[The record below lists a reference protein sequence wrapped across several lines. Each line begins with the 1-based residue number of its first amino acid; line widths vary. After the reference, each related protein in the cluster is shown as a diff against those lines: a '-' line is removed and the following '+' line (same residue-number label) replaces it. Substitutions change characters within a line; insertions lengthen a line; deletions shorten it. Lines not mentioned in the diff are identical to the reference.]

1 VERISSASFLLGEGV
16 AGERRRVWYPALF
29 AVAGVLAAASTF
41 AIVGGSDILD
51 EPRLSAWAR
60 GGFVLASVAGGAY
73 TLWRRP
79 ASGFGPLFALTGL
92 LFALTS
98 LNALAAPVAFTLGRV
113 AYAAVMVA
121 LVYVCLSFPRSGLG
135 SRVDRRFVAVLGGLQ
150 VLAWTL
156 VLALATDLPPSGP
169 FSACAGDCP
178 ENALRIVDGAAGAG
192 RLAGTVSDVVT
203 VASFVA
209 VTAMLLARMR
219 DSDRAAR
226 RTLAPLFVALGAI
239 LMSLAAY
246 IVARE
251 VVDADPPLVSA
262 AMAAAIL
269 LLPVAILAGQVWG
282 RLFAAR
288 RLGSLVADVAGTHV
302 SGQDVEHLVGDALGD
317 PTLTLARWDAAA
329 QTYRDMRGDALAADG
344 SRSDRVKLE
353 LTRDGVPYAL
363 VGYDAALDQAPDVV
377 RGVAA
382 SGLMLLDNAGLVEE
396 LRASRARIAAATHEG
411 QVTIER
417 DLHDG
422 VQPHLSA
429 LLVKLGIAR
438 DLAEE
443 PELRALIDE
452 LGDDAAAAVSELR
465 TLARGIYPP
474 LLRER
479 GLAQALQA
487 FAVTA
492 PVAVRVEE
500 RGRQTASP
508 AATAAVYFTVL
519 EAIQNA
525 IKHGGPDVRIDV
537 TLDRRPGALAF
548 AVVDDGPGFERR
560 TVEVGV
566 GLVSMEDRIG
576 AAAGELEI
584 RSPAGGG
591 TTVQGWVPAG

>member
-1 VERISSASFLLGEGV
+1 
-16 AGERRRVWYPALF
+16 
-29 AVAGVLAAASTF
+29 
-41 AIVGGSDILD
+41 
-51 EPRLSAWAR
+51 
-60 GGFVLASVAGGAY
+60 
-73 TLWRRP
+73 
-79 ASGFGPLFALTGL
+79 
-92 LFALTS
+92 
-98 LNALAAPVAFTLGRV
+98 
-113 AYAAVMVA
+113 M
-121 LVYVCLSFPRSGLG
+121 
-135 SRVDRRFVAVLGGLQ
+135 
-150 VLAWTL
+150 
-156 VLALATDLPPSGP
+156 LALATELPPSGP

-178 ENALRIVDGAAGAG
+178 ENALRIVDGAAGVG
-192 RLAGTVSDVVT
+192 QLAGTVADVVT

-209 VTAMLLARMR
+209 VTALLLARVR

-226 RTLAPLFVALGAI
+226 RTLAPLFVALSAI

-251 VVDADPPLVSA
+251 VFDADPPLVSA
-262 AMAAAIL
+262 AMAAAVL

-288 RLGSLVADVAGTHV
+288 RLGSLVADVAGTPV
-302 SGQDVEHLVGDALGD
+302 TGEDVEHLVGDALGD
-317 PTLTLARWDAAA
+317 PTLVLARWDAAE
-329 QTYRDMRGDALAADG
+329 QTYRDMRGGVIAG
-344 SRSDRVKLE
+344 GPRRDRVRFE
-353 LTRDGVPYAL
+353 LTRDGLPYAL
-363 VGYDAALDQAPDVV
+363 VGYDAAVDQAPDVV

-382 SGLMLLDNAGLVEE
+382 TGLLLLDNAGLVEE

-411 QVTIER
+411 QVRIEH

-429 LLVKLGIAR
+429 LLVKIGIAR
-438 DLAEE
+438 DVAEQ

-479 GLAQALQA
+479 GLAEALKA

-500 RGRQTASP
+500 RGRQAASP

-525 IKHGGPDVRIDV
+525 IKHGGPGVKIDV
-537 TLDRRPGALAF
+537 TLDRRPEALAF

-584 RSPAGGG
+584 RSQAGGG
-591 TTVQGWVPAG
+591 TTVRGWVPAG

>member
-1 VERISSASFLLGEGV
+1 
-16 AGERRRVWYPALF
+16 
-29 AVAGVLAAASTF
+29 
-41 AIVGGSDILD
+41 
-51 EPRLSAWAR
+51 
-60 GGFVLASVAGGAY
+60 
-73 TLWRRP
+73 
-79 ASGFGPLFALTGL
+79 
-92 LFALTS
+92 
-98 LNALAAPVAFTLGRV
+98 
-113 AYAAVMVA
+113 M
-121 LVYVCLSFPRSGLG
+121 
-135 SRVDRRFVAVLGGLQ
+135 
-150 VLAWTL
+150 
-156 VLALATDLPPSGP
+156 LALATELPPSGP
-169 FSACAGDCP
+169 FSDCAGDCP
-178 ENALRIVDGAAGAG
+178 ENALRIVDGAAGVG
-192 RLAGTVSDVVT
+192 ELAGTVADVVT

-209 VTAMLLARMR
+209 VTALLLARVR

-251 VVDADPPLVSA
+251 VFDADPPLVSA
-262 AMAAAIL
+262 AMAAAVL

-288 RLGSLVADVAGTHV
+288 RLGSLVADVAGTPV
-302 SGQDVEHLVGDALGD
+302 TGEDVEHLVGDALGD
-317 PTLTLARWDAAA
+317 PTLVLARWDAAEQA
-329 QTYRDMRGDALAADG
+329 YRDMRGGVIAG
-344 SRSDRVKLE
+344 GPRRDRVRFE
-353 LTRDGVPYAL
+353 LTRDGLPYAL
-363 VGYDAALDQAPDVV
+363 VGYDAAVDQAPDVV
-377 RGVAA
+377 RGLAA
-382 SGLMLLDNAGLVEE
+382 TGLLLLDNAHLADERGRLIEE
-396 LRASRARIAAATHEG
+396 LTASRARIAAATHEG
-411 QVTIER
+411 QVRIER

-443 PELRALIDE
+443 PELQALIDE

-525 IKHGGPDVRIDV
+525 IKHGGPDVTIGV
-537 TLDRRPGALAF
+537 TLDRRPGALGF

-560 TVEVGV
+560 TVEAGV
-566 GLVSMEDRIG
+566 GLVSMQDRIG

-584 RSPAGGG
+584 RSPASGG

>member
-1 VERISSASFLLGEGV
+1 MLGEGL

-41 AIVGGSDILD
+41 AVVGGSDILD

-60 GGFVLASVAGGAY
+60 GGFVLTSVAGGAY
-73 TLWRRP
+73 TWWRRP
-79 ASGFGPLFALTGL
+79 GSGFGPLFAVTGL

-98 LNALAAPVAFTLGRV
+98 LNALAAPLAFTLGRV

-121 LVYVCLSFPRSGLG
+121 IVYVCLSFPRSGLG
-135 SRVDRRFVAVLGGLQ
+135 SPVDRRFVAVLAGLQ
-150 VLAWTL
+150 ALAWAL
-156 VLALATDLPPSGP
+156 VLALATELPPSGP
-169 FSACAGDCP
+169 FSDCAGDCP
-178 ENALRIVDGAAGAG
+178 ENALRIGDGAPGVG
-192 RLAGTVSDVVT
+192 QVAGTVSDVVT
-203 VASFVA
+203 VVSFVA
-209 VTAMLLARMR
+209 VTALLLARMR

-226 RTLAPLFVALGAI
+226 RTLAPLFVALSAM

-251 VVDADPPLVSA
+251 VFDADPPLVSA
-262 AMAAAIL
+262 AMAAAVL

-288 RLGSLVADVAGTHV
+288 RLGSLVADVAGTPV
-302 SGQDVEHLVGDALGD
+302 TGEDVEHLVGDALGD
-317 PTLTLARWDAAA
+317 PTLVLARWDAAA
-329 QTYRDMRGDALAADG
+329 RAYRDMRGGVIAAG
-344 SRSDRVKLE
+344 PRRDRVRFE
-353 LTRDGVPYAL
+353 LTRDGLPYAL

-382 SGLMLLDNAGLVEE
+382 TGLLLLDNAGLVEE

-411 QVTIER
+411 QVRIER

-429 LLVKLGIAR
+429 LLIKLGIAR
-438 DLAEE
+438 DLADE
-443 PELRALIDE
+443 PELCALIDE

-479 GLAQALQA
+479 GLAEALRA

-500 RGRQTASP
+500 RGRHSASP
-508 AATAAVYFTVL
+508 AGTAAVYFTVL

-525 IKHGGPDVRIDV
+525 IKHGGSDVKIDV
-537 TLDRRPGALAF
+537 TLDRRPEALAF

-560 TVEVGV
+560 AVEVGV

-584 RSPAGGG
+584 RSQAGNG
-591 TTVQGWVPAG
+591 TTVRGWVPAG